1 MGAPIYL
8 NSQLSISIKILTD
21 MINKNEYSDS
31 FLTILFSITYIIV
44 KEWWINIT
52 IIDHFTIC

>member
-44 KEWWINIT
+44 KE
-52 IIDHFTIC
+52 